1 MRRWLRSPLLLRYFV
16 GQHILNGLSVAAGV
30 MSVGVAGS
38 LLLGFAPG
46 QAMAL
51 GAISASISDL
61 PAPWRVKARR
71 MGVGFGFALLS
82 TSAVQLVANTPLALG
97 PVIGAIAFAS
107 GMLTGYGRWALPL
120 SMQALIPMVFA
131 IGLPHED
138 LLGAL
143 RQEILLALGG
153 VIYIGFALL
162 ATIFTDASSR
172 RLMTSECLREF
183 AEYLKL
189 FARFYD
195 VKLDPPAVYGA
206 VIRQQAALSEQLQ
219 GARALLLDRPTSAPM
234 RLRLAATI
242 GILLDAF
249 DALVAAQSR
258 LADLRATPAAA
269 ALMARIGIVLRA
281 AGLDLQRLSLELLAN
296 AKPALPADHRLAA
309 DALRREAGRL
319 AESVDPADVRAS
331 SIGAT
336 TQGVIKALD
345 QIRRLELALSDD
357 AAARQSVAG
366 VDLAAFRAR
375 ASLNPKILLAE
386 LTLASPVF
394 RFAARLAM
402 AMMAGAFAASALGE
416 PSHGNWILLTI
427 AVILRANYGL
437 TLQRRDDRVIGTL
450 IGCAIAAPAA
460 TYLSVWPLILLQGFA
475 LALTHGYV
483 RLNYRL
489 SSIGAS
495 ITALISLH
503 LIDPTETVPVV
514 TRFAY
519 TLVGAAL
526 AHLFS
531 YVFPRWEFRE
541 APQLATRLQAQLAAF
556 ARIALD
562 AGAPDQA
569 YRLARKSLIE
579 ALAAL
584 SDSAARMGGEPQS
597 VQRGLEEMAAMLV
610 AAFDLS
616 AQISAA
622 RQALGQSRGG
632 ANFAQVSADAARAS
646 EWLGAQLAS
655 HAGALDLTSAPQ
667 PALGQATLRFLSTSR
682 AYAFACEG

>member
-1 MRRWLRSPLLLRYFV
+1 
-16 GQHILNGLSVAAGV
+16 
-30 MSVGVAGS
+30 
-38 LLLGFAPG
+38 
-46 QAMAL
+46 
-51 GAISASISDL
+51 
-61 PAPWRVKARR
+61 
-71 MGVGFGFALLS
+71 
-82 TSAVQLVANTPLALG
+82 
-97 PVIGAIAFAS
+97 
-107 GMLTGYGRWALPL
+107 
-120 SMQALIPMVFA
+120 
-131 IGLPHED
+131 
-138 LLGAL
+138 
-143 RQEILLALGG
+143 
-153 VIYIGFALL
+153 
-162 ATIFTDASSR
+162 
-172 RLMTSECLREF
+172 
-183 AEYLKL
+183 
-189 FARFYD
+189 
-195 VKLDPPAVYGA
+195 
-206 VIRQQAALSEQLQ
+206 
-219 GARALLLDRPTSAPM
+219 
-234 RLRLAATI
+234 
-242 GILLDAF
+242 
-249 DALVAAQSR
+249 
-258 LADLRATPAAA
+258 
-269 ALMARIGIVLRA
+269 
-281 AGLDLQRLSLELLAN
+281 
-296 AKPALPADHRLAA
+296 
-309 DALRREAGRL
+309 
-319 AESVDPADVRAS
+319 
-331 SIGAT
+331 
-336 TQGVIKALD
+336 
-345 QIRRLELALSDD
+345 
-357 AAARQSVAG
+357 
-366 VDLAAFRAR
+366 
-375 ASLNPKILLAE
+375 
-386 LTLASPVF
+386 
-394 RFAARLAM
+394 
-402 AMMAGAFAASALGE
+402 MMAGAFAASALGE

-655 HAGALDLTSAPQ
+655 RAGALDLTSAPQ
-667 PALGQATLRFLSTSR
+667 PALGQATLRFLATSR